1 MKFKISAPAVDGLD
15 TFQVLNSHMWILA
28 TMLESTKQI
37 HYLRKFLLEVPAREI
52 RQENEMKH
60 TQTRKEEIKL
70 SLFTDIMTLCIE
82 NAKGFIHTHTHT
94 QTVRIDKWIQ
104 QILQGT
110 KSTHESQM
118 DLYTLTRNNLKNK
131 LIKQFY
137 HQKEYNRNKLNK
149 RPRIGILKTAKH
161 CWRKL
166 KKTQMESLSLFMD
179 WKT

>member
-82 NAKGFIHTHTHT
+82 NAKGFIHTHTHKLLELINEFSKFCRVQNQHT
-94 QTVRIDKWIQ
+94 KVKWTCI
-104 QILQGT
+104 
-110 KSTHESQM
+110 
-118 DLYTLTRNNLKNK
+118 
-131 LIKQFY
+131 
-137 HQKEYNRNKLNK
+137 
-149 RPRIGILKTAKH
+149 P
-161 CWRKL
+161 
-166 KKTQMESLSLFMD
+166 
-179 WKT
+179 